1 VKQSS
6 GIIVHTVESGFFVA
20 PPKAHASNV
29 YVISYTDGRVRSF
42 SGPPSAV
49 DRRRS
54 RFCYIVDVGE
64 QRVQRTFEV
73 PSAEDAYSFSVEVSA
88 TWKVENAETVVKANL
103 SNGNDVV
110 LGRLQDDLWTVVRRY
125 PRSGAIQAEDA
136 ARRAFQGRRE
146 LAEGLVILRADVR
159 IRTDVRLVRA
169 TQEMHSATHQSNLD
183 ATRMDGLRRMME
195 GGDDA
200 FVLMHLIRNPDDT
213 AGVLQLMIE
222 AKDNDRSAHLALL
235 DRMLEHKLITDG
247 DAQPLR
253 DRVLGPPAPSSWT
266 MQPISGGRGSAG
278 SSALPTSS
286 TPQSLPASSG
296 ASHQSHRPVPTAN
309 STVAQTSTA
318 QTSRAQTS
326 RAASTSSAATDAIDT
341 DSSTTTG
348 GVKSWRQLNRRPD
361 QGGR

>member
-1 VKQSS
+1 VNQSS
-6 GIIVHTVESGFFVA
+6 GIIVRTVESGLFVA
-20 PPKAHASNV
+20 PPKAHPSNV

-64 QRVQRTFEV
+64 QRVQRAFEV

-169 TQEMHSATHQSNLD
+169 TQEMHSANHQSNLD
-183 ATRMDGLRRMME
+183 AARMDGLRRMME

-253 DRVLGPPAPSSWT
+253 DRVLGPPAPGSWT
-266 MQPISGGRGSAG
+266 MQSISGGKGSAG
-278 SSALPTSS
+278 SAALPTSS
-286 TPQSLPASSG
+286 APQSLPVSSG
-296 ASHQSHRPVPTAN
+296 THQQSGRPVPSADPTSAHAT
-309 STVAQTSTA
+309 TVASTPA
-318 QTSRAQTS
+318 G
-326 RAASTSSAATDAIDT
+326 ATGPVDT
-341 DSSTTTG
+341 DSPVPTG
-348 GVKSWRQLNRRPD
+348 GVKAWRQLNRGPG
-361 QGGR
+361 QGQK